1 MKKRLI
7 IFSTFLFVF
16 SMQVFAQTKEELE
29 ITSKEEI
36 AQIRIDLEEKENI
49 IVDEYLLKIK
59 EMDPLDRPSKKE
71 IQKRIDFIQ
80 EGFNNLNEAEKLLS
94 EIIKIED
101 VKDFNAKWKTYE
113 LLIFNIKMFYTR
125 TLHDWNNI
133 KPNTYVLELIERLK

>member
-1 MKKRLI
+1 
-7 IFSTFLFVF
+7 
-16 SMQVFAQTKEELE
+16 MQVFAQTKEELE

>member
-1 MKKRLI
+1 MKKKLI
-7 IFSTFLFVF
+7 IFSTLLFVF

-125 TLHDWNNI
+125 TLHDWNNFQ
-133 KPNTYVLELIERLK
+133 KSANFLF